1 MTLSFSEYQQAAA
14 KTAIYPKRYAIEY
27 LSLGLASEA
36 GETAG
41 KIAKV
46 FRDRQ
51 GDFTDEIIAAISAEM
66 GDTLWMLAQLATE
79 FGIPLEDIAAGNIAK
94 LQGRQARG
102 TIAGSG
108 DQR

>member
-1 MTLSFSEYQQAAA
+1 MNFSEYQQAAA

-27 LSLGLASEA
+27 LSLGLTSEA

-41 KIAKV
+41 KIAKA

-51 GDFTDEIIAAISAEM
+51 GDFTDEIIAAIAAEM

-79 FGIPLEDIAAGNIAK
+79 FGIPLEDIATGNIAK
-94 LQGRQARG
+94 LRMRQASG
-102 TIAGSG
+102 SLAGSG
-108 DQR
+108 DER